1 MTTSGHSIPCRGYPR
16 RSALLSSGLELHP
29 SLAPLARMVVVVPV
43 VVVVRMVVRGV
54 AALTERIG
62 RHSTARLAVVA
73 AASLV
78 VAQLDEGV

>member
-1 MTTSGHSIPCRGYPR
+1 
-16 RSALLSSGLELHP
+16 
-29 SLAPLARMVVVVPV
+29 MVVVVPV

-54 AALTERIG
+54 AALTGRIG